1 MELYSLSSEKIGSI
15 ESLVQVAL
23 CALKVKKNELAIET
37 IRRAVE
43 TYPTVPVVHLTR
55 AKIELELGNYTE
67 ALGSIKEA
75 VSLNPEDTRFG

>member
-1 MELYSLSSEKIGSI
+1 MELYSLCTEKKDSI

-23 CALKVKKNELAIET
+23 CALKVDKNEIAVET

-55 AKIELELGNYTE
+55 GKIELELGNYKE
-67 ALGSIKEA
+67 ALNSIKEA
-75 VSLNPEDTRFG
+75 VTLNPEDIRFG